1 MKRENNLE
9 DTQKWSTQQKKKT
22 SSCSQGPCSP
32 IESGNNLEVIYETI
46 FHPMI
51 QAVLYS
57 DE

>member
-1 MKRENNLE
+1 MKRKNNLE
-9 DTQKWSTQQKKKT
+9 DTQNGAHSKKKT

-32 IESGNNLEVIYETI
+32 IESGNNLEVIHETI

-57 DE
+57 DK